1 VSTTSSTGSLLDVAV
16 RGGRVV
22 TAGSDGPADVG
33 IRDGRIVALGEAVGP
48 AAEDIDATG
57 RLVLPGGIDAHVHL
71 TPVATAQRKLSW
83 ADDFTSGS
91 RAAAAGGIT
100 TVGNIT
106 FPEPGETLVQAHQR
120 VTSLAEATSITDFLL
135 HPVLLDPAPDRLGE
149 ISQLAARGVSSM
161 KIFMHLFGFDA
172 QAADYLRALAKA
184 GEEGLLTLVHCEDAC
199 IISLLTEQLT
209 AAGRTGLENFPRTR
223 PVAAESAAV
232 ARAVAFAEAAQ
243 APIYVVH
250 LSSRAALEAATSAR
264 ARGVPVYVETR
275 PIYLLFTDE
284 RFDGPEAALYVG
296 NPPLRTPADVD
307 ALWAGL
313 ATGGISTCCTDHA
326 PWTREQKLDPDLD
339 IAHTRPGM
347 ADLETLMPALFSEGV
362 LGGRLS
368 LQRFVEATSANAAR
382 LFGLYP
388 AKGTIA
394 VGSDADLTIW
404 NPSLSRT
411 VRGSELYTNARM
423 SLLEGRELTG
433 WPEATISR
441 GDIIFR
447 NGQIA
452 GVPGRGRL
460 ASSGKATNPATRPV
474 LI

>member
-1 VSTTSSTGSLLDVAV
+1 
-16 RGGRVV
+16 
-22 TAGSDGPADVG
+22 
-33 IRDGRIVALGEAVGP
+33 
-48 AAEDIDATG
+48 
-57 RLVLPGGIDAHVHL
+57 
-71 TPVATAQRKLSW
+71 
-83 ADDFTSGS
+83 
-91 RAAAAGGIT
+91 
-100 TVGNIT
+100 
-106 FPEPGETLVQAHQR
+106 
-120 VTSLAEATSITDFLL
+120 
-135 HPVLLDPAPDRLGE
+135 
-149 ISQLAARGVSSM
+149 
-161 KIFMHLFGFDA
+161 
-172 QAADYLRALAKA
+172 
-184 GEEGLLTLVHCEDAC
+184 
-199 IISLLTEQLT
+199 
-209 AAGRTGLENFPRTR
+209 
-223 PVAAESAAV
+223 
-232 ARAVAFAEAAQ
+232 
-243 APIYVVH
+243 
-250 LSSRAALEAATSAR
+250 
-264 ARGVPVYVETR
+264 
-275 PIYLLFTDE
+275 
-284 RFDGPEAALYVG
+284 
-296 NPPLRTPADVD
+296 VD

-368 LQRFVEATSANAAR
+368 LQRFVEATSANVAR

-404 NPSLSRT
+404 NPSLTRT